1 MGGTVGG
8 TAWGELCGRAVGGL
22 CGGTVWGELCGG
34 SCVYIWSCGGTCVR
48 GAVWRYVAVWG
59 RTVDSPTLG
68 GPLQSVPT
76 SPTACSSACA
86 PSSSLF
92 P

>member
-1 MGGTVGG
+1 MGG
-8 TAWGELCGRAVGGL
+8 TAWGELCGGSCV
-22 CGGTVWGELCGG
+22 VELCGG
-34 SCVYIWSCGGTCVR
+34 SCVGAHCVYIGSCGGSCVGDCGG

-68 GPLQSVPT
+68 GPLLSVPT

-86 PSSSLF
+86 PSSSLSC
-92 P
+92 

>member
-1 MGGTVGG
+1 MG
-8 TAWGELCGRAVGGL
+8 
-22 CGGTVWGELCGG
+22 
-34 SCVYIWSCGGTCVR
+34 